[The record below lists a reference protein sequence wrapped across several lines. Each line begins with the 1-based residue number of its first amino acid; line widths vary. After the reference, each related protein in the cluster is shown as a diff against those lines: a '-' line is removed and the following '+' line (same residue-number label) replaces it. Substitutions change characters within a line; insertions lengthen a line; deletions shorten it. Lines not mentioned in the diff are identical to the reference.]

1 MAKTVKNKGLGRGL
15 ESLFDDNF
23 ASLDLTSNTGPAT
36 LRLADVEPMSSQ
48 PRKNFDE
55 ESLAALTRSI
65 IEHGVLQ
72 PIIVRQ
78 NPAFEGTYEIIAGER
93 RWRAARDAGL
103 SEIPAIILD
112 ADDLKAAQLALIE
125 NVQREELNAV
135 EEAFGYRALIE
146 KFELTQEQ
154 VADKVGKSRPAI
166 ANSLRLLELPEKV
179 IEMLKKN
186 EISAGHARSLLS
198 LKNREDMIMLAERIK
213 ARGMSVRDTE
223 ASVKRILNAKAKVVA
238 EPDPQKS
245 LYIKDVEDRAS
256 TALGRRVKIT
266 NTPRKKTVEL
276 TFENDDDFTYVLKK
290 LCGDNF
296 FDVD

>member
-1 MAKTVKNKGLGRGL
+1 MAKVKNKGLGRGL

-23 ASLDLTSNTGPAT
+23 ASLDLSSNTGPAT
-36 LRLADVEPMSSQ
+36 LRLADIEPMSSQ

-55 ESLAALTRSI
+55 EALSALTKSI
-65 IEHGVLQ
+65 MEHGVLQ

-93 RWRAARDAGL
+93 RWRAAKDAGL

-125 NVQREELNAV
+125 NVQREDLNAV

-166 ANSLRLLELPEKV
+166 ANSLRLLELPDKV
-179 IEMLKKN
+179 IDMLEAN

-198 LKNREDMIMLAERIK
+198 LKNSDDMVMLAERIK
-213 ARGMSVRDTE
+213 ARGMSVRETE
-223 ASVKRILNAKAKVVA
+223 ATVKRILNAKARVVA
-238 EPDPQKS
+238 EPDPQAS
-245 LYIKDVEDRAS
+245 LYIRDVEDRAS
-256 TALGRRVKIT
+256 VILGRRVRVT

>member
-1 MAKTVKNKGLGRGL
+1 MAKVKNKGLGRGL

-23 ASLDLTSNTGPAT
+23 ASLDLSSNTGPAT
-36 LRLADVEPMSSQ
+36 LRLADIEPMSSQ

-55 ESLAALTRSI
+55 EALSALTKSI
-65 IEHGVLQ
+65 MEHGVLQ

-93 RWRAARDAGL
+93 RWRAAKDAGL

-112 ADDLKAAQLALIE
+112 ADDLKAAQLALME
-125 NVQREELNAV
+125 NVQREDLNAV

-166 ANSLRLLELPEKV
+166 ANSLRLLELPDKV
-179 IEMLKKN
+179 IDMLEAN
-186 EISAGHARSLLS
+186 EISAGHARTLLS
-198 LKNREDMIMLAERIK
+198 LKNSDDMVMLAERIK
-213 ARGMSVRDTE
+213 ARGMSVRETE
-223 ASVKRILNAKAKVVA
+223 ATVKRILNAKARVVA
-238 EPDPQKS
+238 DPDPQAS
-245 LYIKDVEDRAS
+245 LNIRYVEDRAS
-256 TALGRRVKIT
+256 VILGRRVRVT

>member
-1 MAKTVKNKGLGRGL
+1 MAKVKNKGLGRGL

-36 LRLADVEPMSSQ
+36 LRLADIEPMSSQ
-48 PRKNFDE
+48 PRKNFDA
-55 ESLAALTRSI
+55 ESLSALTRSI

-125 NVQREELNAV
+125 NVQREDLNAV

-179 IEMLKKN
+179 IDMLEAN
-186 EISAGHARSLLS
+186 EISAGHARALLS
-198 LKNREDMIMLAERIK
+198 LKNRDDMVMLAERIK
-213 ARGMSVRDTE
+213 ARGLSVRETE
-223 ASVKRILNAKAKVVA
+223 ATVKRILNAKSRVVS
-238 EPDPQKS
+238 EPDPQAS
-245 LYIKDVEDRAS
+245 LYIRDVEDRAS
-256 TALGRRVKIT
+256 TILGRRVKIT

-276 TFENDDDFTYVLKK
+276 TFENDEDFSYVLKK

>member
-1 MAKTVKNKGLGRGL
+1 MAKIKNKGLGRGL

-23 ASLDLTSNTGPAT
+23 ASLDLSSDTGPAT
-36 LRLADVEPMSSQ
+36 LRLADIEPMSSQ

-55 ESLAALTRSI
+55 ESLSALTRSI

-78 NPAFEGTYEIIAGER
+78 NPAVEGSYEIIAGER

-125 NVQREELNAV
+125 NVQREDLNAV

-146 KFELTQEQ
+146 KFDLTQEQ

-166 ANSLRLLELPEKV
+166 ANALRLLELPEKV
-179 IEMLKKN
+179 IDMLEAN

-198 LKNREDMIMLAERIK
+198 LKNSEDMVMLAERIK
-213 ARGMSVRDTE
+213 ARGMSVRETE
-223 ASVKRILNAKAKVVA
+223 ATVKRILNAKARVVP
-238 EPDPQKS
+238 EPDPQAS
-245 LYIKDVEDRAS
+245 LYIRDVEDRAS
-256 TALGRRVKIT
+256 VILGRRVKVT

-276 TFENDDDFTYVLKK
+276 TFVNDDDFTYVLKK

>member
-23 ASLDLTSNTGPAT
+23 ASLDLTSDTGPAT
-36 LRLADVEPMSSQ
+36 LRLSDVEPMSSQ

-125 NVQREELNAV
+125 NVQREDLNAV

>member
-1 MAKTVKNKGLGRGL
+1 MAKIKNKGLGRGL

-23 ASLDLTSNTGPAT
+23 ASLDLSSDTGPAT
-36 LRLADVEPMSSQ
+36 LRLADIEPMSSQ

-55 ESLAALTRSI
+55 ESLSALTRSI

-78 NPAFEGTYEIIAGER
+78 NPAFEGSYEIIAGER

-125 NVQREELNAV
+125 NVQREDLNAV
-135 EEAFGYRALIE
+135 EEAFGYRTLIE
-146 KFELTQEQ
+146 KFDLTQEQ

-166 ANSLRLLELPEKV
+166 ANALRLLELPEKV
-179 IEMLKKN
+179 IDMLEAN

-198 LKNREDMIMLAERIK
+198 LKNSEDMVMLAERIK
-213 ARGMSVRDTE
+213 ARGMSVRETE
-223 ASVKRILNAKAKVVA
+223 ATVKRILNAKARVVP
-238 EPDPQKS
+238 EPDPQAS
-245 LYIKDVEDRAS
+245 LYIRDVEDRAS
-256 TALGRRVKIT
+256 VILGRRVKVT

-276 TFENDDDFTYVLKK
+276 TFVNDDDFTYVLKK

>member
-1 MAKTVKNKGLGRGL
+1 MAKVKNKGLGRGL

-23 ASLDLTSNTGPAT
+23 ASFDLTTNTGPAT
-36 LRLADVEPMSSQ
+36 LRLADIEPMSSQ
-48 PRKNFDE
+48 PRKSFDE

-78 NPAFEGTYEIIAGER
+78 NPAFEGSYEIIAGER

-125 NVQREELNAV
+125 NVQREDLNAV

-166 ANSLRLLELPEKV
+166 ANSLRLLELPERV
-179 IEMLKKN
+179 LDMLEAN
-186 EISAGHARSLLS
+186 EISAGHARALLS
-198 LKNREDMIMLAERIK
+198 LKNRDDMVMLAERIK
-213 ARGMSVRDTE
+213 ARGLSVRETE
-223 ASVKRILNAKAKVVA
+223 ATVKRILNAKARVVS
-238 EPDPQKS
+238 EPDPQAS
-245 LYIKDVEDRAS
+245 LYIRDVEDRAS
-256 TALGRRVKIT
+256 TILGRRVKIT

-276 TFENDDDFTYVLKK
+276 TFENDDDFSYVLKK

>member
-1 MAKTVKNKGLGRGL
+1 MAKVKNKGLGRGL

-23 ASLDLTSNTGPAT
+23 ASLDLSSNTGPAT
-36 LRLADVEPMSSQ
+36 LRLADIEPMSSQ

-55 ESLAALTRSI
+55 EALSALTKSI
-65 IEHGVLQ
+65 MEHGVLQ

-93 RWRAARDAGL
+93 RWRAAKDAGL

-125 NVQREELNAV
+125 NVQREDLNAV

-166 ANSLRLLELPEKV
+166 ANSLRLLELPDKV
-179 IEMLKKN
+179 IDMLEAN
-186 EISAGHARSLLS
+186 EISAGHARTLLS
-198 LKNREDMIMLAERIK
+198 LKNSDDMVMLAERIK
-213 ARGMSVRDTE
+213 ARGMSVRETE
-223 ASVKRILNAKAKVVA
+223 ATVKRILNAKARVVA
-238 EPDPQKS
+238 EPDPQAS
-245 LYIKDVEDRAS
+245 LYIRDVEDRAS
-256 TALGRRVKIT
+256 VILGRRVRVT

>member
-1 MAKTVKNKGLGRGL
+1 MAKVKNKGLGRGL

-36 LRLADVEPMSSQ
+36 IRLADIEPMSSQ
-48 PRKNFDE
+48 PRKSFDE

-78 NPAFEGTYEIIAGER
+78 NPAFEGSYEIIAGER

-125 NVQREELNAV
+125 NVQREDLNAV

-166 ANSLRLLELPEKV
+166 ANSLRLLELPERV
-179 IEMLKKN
+179 LDMLEAN
-186 EISAGHARSLLS
+186 EISAGHARALLS
-198 LKNREDMIMLAERIK
+198 LKNRDDMVMLAERIK
-213 ARGMSVRDTE
+213 ARGLSVRETE
-223 ASVKRILNAKAKVVA
+223 ATVKRILNAKARVVS
-238 EPDPQKS
+238 EPDPQAS
-245 LYIKDVEDRAS
+245 LYIRDVEDRAS
-256 TALGRRVKIT
+256 TILGRRVKIT

-276 TFENDDDFTYVLKK
+276 TFENDDDFSYVLKK

>member
-1 MAKTVKNKGLGRGL
+1 MAKVKNKGLGRGL

-36 LRLADVEPMSSQ
+36 LRLADIEPMSSQ
-48 PRKNFDE
+48 PRKSFDE

-78 NPAFEGTYEIIAGER
+78 NPAFEGSYEIIAGER

-125 NVQREELNAV
+125 NVQREDLNAV

-166 ANSLRLLELPEKV
+166 ANSLRLLELPERV
-179 IEMLKKN
+179 LDMLEAN
-186 EISAGHARSLLS
+186 EISAGHARALLS
-198 LKNREDMIMLAERIK
+198 LKNRDDMVMLAERIK
-213 ARGMSVRDTE
+213 ARGLSVRETE
-223 ASVKRILNAKAKVVA
+223 ATVKRILNAKARVVS
-238 EPDPQKS
+238 EPDPQAS
-245 LYIKDVEDRAS
+245 LYIRDVEDRAS
-256 TALGRRVKIT
+256 TILGRRVKIT

-276 TFENDDDFTYVLKK
+276 AFENDDDFSYVLKK

>member
-1 MAKTVKNKGLGRGL
+1 MAKVKNKGLGRGL

-23 ASLDLTSNTGPAT
+23 ASLALSSTTGPAT
-36 LRLADVEPMSSQ
+36 LRLADIEPMSSQ

-55 ESLAALTRSI
+55 EALSALTKSI
-65 IEHGVLQ
+65 MEHGVLQ

-93 RWRAARDAGL
+93 RWRAAKDAGL

-125 NVQREELNAV
+125 NVQREDLNAV

-166 ANSLRLLELPEKV
+166 ANSLRLLELPDKV
-179 IEMLKKN
+179 IDMLEAN
-186 EISAGHARSLLS
+186 EISAGHARTLLS
-198 LKNREDMIMLAERIK
+198 LKNSDDMVMLAERIK
-213 ARGMSVRDTE
+213 ARGMSVRETE
-223 ASVKRILNAKAKVVA
+223 ATVKRIQNAKARVVA
-238 EPDPQKS
+238 EPDPQAS
-245 LYIKDVEDRAS
+245 LYIRDVEDRAS
-256 TALGRRVKIT
+256 VILGRRVRVT
-266 NTPRKKTVEL
+266 NTPRKKTAEL

>member
-1 MAKTVKNKGLGRGL
+1 MAKIKNKGLGRGL

-23 ASLDLTSNTGPAT
+23 ASLDLSSDTGPAT
-36 LRLADVEPMSSQ
+36 LRLADIEPMSSQ

-55 ESLAALTRSI
+55 ESLSALTRSI

-78 NPAFEGTYEIIAGER
+78 NPAFEGSYEIIAGER

-125 NVQREELNAV
+125 NVQREDLNAV

-146 KFELTQEQ
+146 KFDLTQEQ

-166 ANSLRLLELPEKV
+166 ANALRLLELPEKV
-179 IEMLKKN
+179 IDMLEAN

-198 LKNREDMIMLAERIK
+198 LKNSEDMVMLAERIK
-213 ARGMSVRDTE
+213 ARGMSVRETE
-223 ASVKRILNAKAKVVA
+223 ATVKRILNAKARVVP
-238 EPDPQKS
+238 EPDPQAS
-245 LYIKDVEDRAS
+245 LYIRDVEDRAS
-256 TALGRRVKIT
+256 VILGRRVKVT

-276 TFENDDDFTYVLKK
+276 TFVNDDDFTYVLKK

>member
-1 MAKTVKNKGLGRGL
+1 MAKKPGGLGRQYYEIFDDNAFTSSNNNVAQLLRVSEIEPRADQPRKDFNREAL
-15 ESLFDDNF
+15 ESLAD
-23 ASLDLTSNTGPAT
+23 SISN
-36 LRLADVEPMSSQ
+36 L
-48 PRKNFDE
+48 
-55 ESLAALTRSI
+55 
-65 IEHGVLQ
+65 GVLQ
-72 PIIVRQ
+72 PIVVRE
-78 NPAFEGTYEIIAGER
+78 NINYPGSYEIIAGER

-125 NVQREELNAV
+125 NVQREDLNAV

-146 KFELTQEQ
+146 KFDLTQEQ

-166 ANSLRLLELPEKV
+166 ANALRLLELPEKV
-179 IEMLKKN
+179 IDMLEAN

-198 LKNREDMIMLAERIK
+198 LKNSEDMVMLAERIK
-213 ARGMSVRDTE
+213 ARGMSVRETE
-223 ASVKRILNAKAKVVA
+223 ATVKRILNAKARVVP
-238 EPDPQKS
+238 EPDPQAS
-245 LYIKDVEDRAS
+245 LYIRDVEDRAS
-256 TALGRRVKIT
+256 VILGRRVKVT

-276 TFENDDDFTYVLKK
+276 TFVNDDDFTYVLKK

>member
-1 MAKTVKNKGLGRGL
+1 MAKVKNKGLGRGL

-23 ASLDLTSNTGPAT
+23 ASLDLSSNTGPAT
-36 LRLADVEPMSSQ
+36 LRLADIEPMSSQ

-55 ESLAALTRSI
+55 EALSALTKSI
-65 IEHGVLQ
+65 MEHGVLQ

-93 RWRAARDAGL
+93 RWRAAKDAGL

-125 NVQREELNAV
+125 NVQREDLNAV

-166 ANSLRLLELPEKV
+166 ANSLRLLELPDKV
-179 IEMLKKN
+179 IDMLEAN
-186 EISAGHARSLLS
+186 EISAGHARTLLS
-198 LKNREDMIMLAERIK
+198 LKNSDDMVMLAERIK
-213 ARGMSVRDTE
+213 ARGMSVRETE
-223 ASVKRILNAKAKVVA
+223 ATVKRILNAKARVVA
-238 EPDPQKS
+238 DPDPQAS
-245 LYIKDVEDRAS
+245 LYIRDVEDRAS
-256 TALGRRVKIT
+256 VILGRRVRVT

>member
-1 MAKTVKNKGLGRGL
+1 MAKVKNKGLGRGL

-23 ASLDLTSNTGPAT
+23 ASLDLSSNTGPAT
-36 LRLADVEPMSSQ
+36 LRLADIAPMSSQ

-55 ESLAALTRSI
+55 EALSALTKSI
-65 IEHGVLQ
+65 MEHGVLQ

-93 RWRAARDAGL
+93 RWRAAKDAGL

-125 NVQREELNAV
+125 NVQREDLNAV

-166 ANSLRLLELPEKV
+166 ANSLRLLELPDKV
-179 IEMLKKN
+179 IDMLEAN
-186 EISAGHARSLLS
+186 EISAGHARTLLS
-198 LKNREDMIMLAERIK
+198 LKNSDDMVMLAERIK
-213 ARGMSVRDTE
+213 ARGMSVRETE
-223 ASVKRILNAKAKVVA
+223 ATVKRILNAKARVVA
-238 EPDPQKS
+238 DPDPQAS
-245 LYIKDVEDRAS
+245 LYIRDVEDRAS
-256 TALGRRVKIT
+256 VILGRRVRVT

>member
-1 MAKTVKNKGLGRGL
+1 MAKVKNKGLGRGL

-23 ASLDLTSNTGPAT
+23 ASLDLSSNTGPAT
-36 LRLADVEPMSSQ
+36 LRLADIEPMSSQ

-55 ESLAALTRSI
+55 EALSALTKSI
-65 IEHGVLQ
+65 MEHGVLQ

-93 RWRAARDAGL
+93 RWRAAKDAGL

-125 NVQREELNAV
+125 NVQREDLNAV

-166 ANSLRLLELPEKV
+166 ANSLRLLELPDKV
-179 IEMLKKN
+179 IDMLEVN
-186 EISAGHARSLLS
+186 EISAGHARTLLS
-198 LKNREDMIMLAERIK
+198 LKNSDDMVMLAERIK
-213 ARGMSVRDTE
+213 ARGMSVRETE
-223 ASVKRILNAKAKVVA
+223 ATVKRILNAKARVVA
-238 EPDPQKS
+238 DPDPQAS
-245 LYIKDVEDRAS
+245 LYIRDVEDRAS
-256 TALGRRVKIT
+256 VILGRRVRVT

>member
-1 MAKTVKNKGLGRGL
+1 MAKIKNKGLGRGL

-23 ASLDLTSNTGPAT
+23 ASLDLSSNTGPAT
-36 LRLADVEPMSSQ
+36 LRLADIEPMSSQ

-55 ESLAALTRSI
+55 ESLSALTKSI

-103 SEIPAIILD
+103 SDIPAIILD

-125 NVQREELNAV
+125 NVQREDLNAV
-135 EEAFGYRALIE
+135 EEAFGYKALIE

-166 ANSLRLLELPEKV
+166 ANALRLLELPEKV
-179 IEMLKKN
+179 IDMLEAN

-198 LKNREDMIMLAERIK
+198 LKNREDMEMLAERIK
-213 ARGMSVRDTE
+213 ARGMSVRETE
-223 ASVKRILNAKAKVVA
+223 ATVKRILNAKTRVVS
-238 EPDPQKS
+238 EPDPQAS

-256 TALGRRVKIT
+256 VVLGRRVRIT

>member
-1 MAKTVKNKGLGRGL
+1 MAKVKNKGLGRGL

-23 ASLDLTSNTGPAT
+23 ASLDLSSNTGPAT
-36 LRLADVEPMSSQ
+36 LRLADIEPMSSQ

-55 ESLAALTRSI
+55 EALSALTKSI
-65 IEHGVLQ
+65 MEHGVLQ

-93 RWRAARDAGL
+93 RWRAAKDAGL

-125 NVQREELNAV
+125 NVQREDLNAV

-166 ANSLRLLELPEKV
+166 ANSLRLLELPDKV
-179 IEMLKKN
+179 IDMLEVN
-186 EISAGHARSLLS
+186 EISAGHARTLLS
-198 LKNREDMIMLAERIK
+198 LKNSDDMVMLAERIK
-213 ARGMSVRDTE
+213 ARGMSVRETE
-223 ASVKRILNAKAKVVA
+223 ATVKRILNAKARVVA
-238 EPDPQKS
+238 EPDPQAS
-245 LYIKDVEDRAS
+245 LYIRDVEDRAS
-256 TALGRRVKIT
+256 VILGRRVRVT

>member
-1 MAKTVKNKGLGRGL
+1 MAKVKNKGLGRGL

-36 LRLADVEPMSSQ
+36 LRLADIEPMSSQ
-48 PRKNFDE
+48 PRKSFDE

-78 NPAFEGTYEIIAGER
+78 NPAFEGSYEIIAGER

-125 NVQREELNAV
+125 NVQREDLNAV

-166 ANSLRLLELPEKV
+166 ANSLRLLELPERV
-179 IEMLKKN
+179 LDMLEAN
-186 EISAGHARSLLS
+186 EISAGHARALLS
-198 LKNREDMIMLAERIK
+198 LKNRDDMVMLAERIK
-213 ARGMSVRDTE
+213 ARGLSVRETE
-223 ASVKRILNAKAKVVA
+223 ATVKRILNAKARVVS
-238 EPDPQKS
+238 EPDPQAS
-245 LYIKDVEDRAS
+245 LYIRDVEDRAS
-256 TALGRRVKIT
+256 TILGRRVKIT

-276 TFENDDDFTYVLKK
+276 TFENDDDFSYVLKK

>member
-1 MAKTVKNKGLGRGL
+1 MAKIKNKGLGRGL

-23 ASLDLTSNTGPAT
+23 ASLDLSSNTGPAT
-36 LRLADVEPMSSQ
+36 LRLADIEPMSSQ

-55 ESLAALTRSI
+55 DALSALTKSI

-78 NPAFEGTYEIIAGER
+78 NPTFEGTYEIIAGER

-103 SEIPAIILD
+103 SDIPAIILD

-125 NVQREELNAV
+125 NVQREDLNAV
-135 EEAFGYRALIE
+135 EEAFGYKALIE

-166 ANSLRLLELPEKV
+166 ANALRLLELPEKV
-179 IEMLKKN
+179 IDMLEAN

-198 LKNREDMIMLAERIK
+198 LKNSDDMVMLSERIK
-213 ARGMSVRDTE
+213 ARGMSVRETE
-223 ASVKRILNAKAKVVA
+223 ATVKRILNAKARVVS
-238 EPDPQKS
+238 EPDPQAI

-256 TALGRRVKIT
+256 TVLGRRVKIT

-290 LCGDNF
+290 LCGDSF

>member
-1 MAKTVKNKGLGRGL
+1 MAKVKNKGLGRGL

-23 ASLDLTSNTGPAT
+23 ASLDLSSNTGPAT
-36 LRLADVEPMSSQ
+36 LRLADIEPMSSQ

-55 ESLAALTRSI
+55 EALSALTKSI
-65 IEHGVLQ
+65 MEHGVLQ

-93 RWRAARDAGL
+93 RWRAAKDAGL

-125 NVQREELNAV
+125 NVQREDLNAV

-166 ANSLRLLELPEKV
+166 ANALRLLELPEKV
-179 IEMLKKN
+179 IDMLEAN
-186 EISAGHARSLLS
+186 EISAGHARTLLS
-198 LKNREDMIMLAERIK
+198 LKNSDDMVMLAERIK
-213 ARGMSVRDTE
+213 ARGMSVRETE
-223 ASVKRILNAKAKVVA
+223 ATVKRILNAKARVVA
-238 EPDPQKS
+238 EPDPQAS
-245 LYIKDVEDRAS
+245 LYIRDVEDRAS
-256 TALGRRVKIT
+256 VILGRRVRVT